1 MRSST
6 CSGSWWTEP
15 TRSGP
20 WVTGRLSPF
29 MKRTF
34 SLLLFVALV
43 ALAGCGS
50 TGAVAASI
58 NGHDISS
65 DDVTRG
71 AHGFGTSALFRQQ
84 LSQQGVDLRPTGSVP
99 TAFAAQWLVSLI
111 QTEAIHQYA
120 AKHHVTASDQEVAQA
135 KQQFSGTSQSAQA
148 FKQLPKWLQH
158 QIVQTTALQLALR
171 STLKPAVSDA
181 KLTTAYQQLAA
192 DCPSKKLIGHILVST
207 PEAAQQAIDRIN
219 GGETFAAV
227 ASAVSTDTGSS
238 SQGGLLMCQ
247 DGSQWSQLDATFRA
261 GAEAV
266 PVGKISAP
274 VQTQFGYHV
283 IEAVD
288 LTPENARPL
297 VLAAV
302 QAADPLAPV
311 LGKFIKRSKITVNPR
326 FGKLQRSG
334 TSFTI
339 NPPTPKKV
347 RSLPSNTPSTT
358 RPASTPTTGA
368 QSSSA
373 TSSTTAT
380 SSPGLRRGSSSSGSA
395 RPAST

>member
-1 MRSST
+1 
-6 CSGSWWTEP
+6 
-15 TRSGP
+15 
-20 WVTGRLSPF
+20 

-34 SLLLFVALV
+34 SLLVLV
-43 ALAGCGS
+43 ALLGLAACGS
-50 TGAVAASI
+50 TGASAASI
-58 NGHDISS
+58 NGHEISS

-71 AHGFGTSALFRQQ
+71 AHGFGQSALFRQQ
-84 LSQQGVDLRPTGSVP
+84 LSQQGVDLKSTGTVP

-120 AKHHVTASDQEVAQA
+120 AKKHVKASDQEIAQA
-135 KQQFSGTSQSAQA
+135 KSQFTGSSQSAAA
-148 FKQLPKWLQH
+148 FKQLPKWLQK
-158 QIVQTTALQLALR
+158 QIVGTTALQLALR
-171 STLKPAVSDA
+171 STLKPSVTDA
-181 KLTTAYQQLAA
+181 KLSAAYSQLTA
-192 DCPSKKLIGHILVST
+192 DCPSKTLIGHILVAT
-207 PEAAQQAIDRIN
+207 PEAAQQAIDRIK

-227 ASAVSTDTGSS
+227 ASDVSTDTGSA

-247 DGSQWSQLDATFRA
+247 DGSQWTQLDETFRA

-266 PVGKISAP
+266 PVGEISAP

-283 IEAVD
+283 IEALD

-302 QAADPLAPV
+302 QADDPLGPV
-311 LGKFIKRSKITVNPR
+311 LGKFIKKAKITVNPR

-339 NPPTPKKV
+339 VPPTPKKV
-347 RSLPSNTPSTT
+347 RSLPSTTSTTKPASGVAPSTG
-358 RPASTPTTGA
+358 SGSGS

-380 SSPGLRRGSSSSGSA
+380 STP
-395 RPAST
+395 

>member
-1 MRSST
+1 
-6 CSGSWWTEP
+6 
-15 TRSGP
+15 
-20 WVTGRLSPF
+20 

-34 SLLLFVALV
+34 SFLVLV
-43 ALAGCGS
+43 ALLGLAACS
-50 TGAVAASI
+50 NTGAVAASI

-71 AHGFGTSALFRQQ
+71 AHGFGQSPLFRQQ
-84 LSQQGVDLRPTGSVP
+84 LSQQGVDLKATGSVP

-120 AKHHVTASDQEVAQA
+120 AKKHVTASDKETAQA
-135 KQQFSGTSQSAQA
+135 KQQFTGSSQSAAA
-148 FKQLPKWLQH
+148 FKQLPKWLQQ
-158 QIVQTTALQLALR
+158 QIVETTALQLALR
-171 STLKPAVSDA
+171 STLKPTVSDA
-181 KLTTAYQQLAA
+181 KLTTAYTQLTG
-192 DCPSKKLIGHILVST
+192 DCPSQKLIGHILVAT
-207 PEAAQQAIDRIN
+207 PEAAQAAIDRIN

-227 ASAVSTDTGSS
+227 AAAVSTDTGSA

-266 PVGKISAP
+266 PVGQISPP

-283 IEAVD
+283 IEA
-288 LTPENARPL
+288 LALSPENARPL

-302 QAADPLAPV
+302 QADDPLAPV
-311 LGKFIKRSKITVNPR
+311 LGKFIKQSKISVNPR
-326 FGKLQRSG
+326 FGTLQRSG

-347 RSLPSNTPSTT
+347 RSLPSSTPSTT
-358 RPASTPTTGA
+358 QPATPTPGA
-368 QSSSA
+368 SSNA
-373 TSSTTAT
+373 PSSTTA
-380 SSPGLRRGSSSSGSA
+380 
-395 RPAST
+395 PASP

>member
-1 MRSST
+1 
-6 CSGSWWTEP
+6 
-15 TRSGP
+15 
-20 WVTGRLSPF
+20 
-29 MKRTF
+29 
-34 SLLLFVALV
+34 
-43 ALAGCGS
+43 
-50 TGAVAASI
+50 
-58 NGHDISS
+58 
-65 DDVTRG
+65 
-71 AHGFGTSALFRQQ
+71 
-84 LSQQGVDLRPTGSVP
+84 VDLRPSGTVP

-120 AKHHVTASDQEVAQA
+120 AKHHVKASDQEVAQA
-135 KQQFSGTSQSAQA
+135 KQQFTGSSQSAQA
-148 FKQLPKWLQH
+148 FKQLPKWLQN

-171 STLKPAVSDA
+171 STLKPTVSDA
-181 KLTTAYQQLAA
+181 KLATAYQQLTA
-192 DCPSKKLIGHILVST
+192 DCPSKKLIGHILVQT
-207 PEAAQQAIDRIN
+207 PEAAQQAIDRIK
-219 GGETFAAV
+219 GGETFGAV
-227 ASAVSTDTGSS
+227 AASVSTDTGSA

-302 QAADPLAPV
+302 QADDPLAPV
-311 LGKFIKRSKITVNPR
+311 LGKFIKQAKITVNPR
-326 FGKLQRSG
+326 FGTLQRSG

-347 RSLPSNTPSTT
+347 RSLPSATPSTSK
-358 RPASTPTTGA
+358 PATTPTTG
-368 QSSSA
+368 A

-380 SSPGLRRGSSSSGSA
+380 SSP
-395 RPAST
+395 